1 MNASTWILW
10 LMINY
15 ITLFVYIGLLAKTWK
30 NLRYLLKILSWILNL
45 FLPRIHIRPYWYKGD
60 KITGSRTKLEITTSH
75 YRLTQIINEP
85 SLILEYAS
93 SCIDLIFTFQPNM
106 VVDSAIHSSLHP
118 NSHYQILFTKFNL
131 KVYYPPPYERN
142 VWHYRYANTAQI
154 KNTLASFNWK
164 QAHSNSSFDKKMS
177 IFNET
182 IINVMCNFSIK
193 KRFLLIR
200 NCLGWMWKLRI

>member
-1 MNASTWILW
+1 
-10 LMINY
+10 
-15 ITLFVYIGLLAKTWK
+15 
-30 NLRYLLKILSWILNL
+30 
-45 FLPRIHIRPYWYKGD
+45 
-60 KITGSRTKLEITTSH
+60 
-75 YRLTQIINEP
+75 
-85 SLILEYAS
+85 
-93 SCIDLIFTFQPNM
+93 M
-106 VVDSAIHSSLHP
+106 VVDSGIHSSLHP

-200 NCLGWMWKLRI
+200 NCLG